1 MSFSNKIVFL
11 LLTSLL
17 ISYSSNS
24 QHRSLRF
31 ETITID
37 DGLSNNSINCIVQ
50 TQDGFLWIA
59 TKDGLNRHD
68 GQNFKIFKNNPLV
81 KNTLPENYV
90 MSLLESSDGTF
101 WVGTWGGG
109 LCKFDPYHETFIQY
123 DLKSQDDDYIQ
134 TCVKT
139 MLAIYGMEQLI
150 AG

>member
-81 KNTLPENYV
+81 KTLYQKI
-90 MSLLESSDGTF
+90 M
-101 WVGTWGGG
+101 
-109 LCKFDPYHETFIQY
+109 
-123 DLKSQDDDYIQ
+123 
-134 TCVKT
+134 
-139 MLAIYGMEQLI
+139 
-150 AG
+150 